1 MNMKKIFLIFIFSN
15 FLFSHDFWIEI
26 SNPFPKENE
35 EIKIYIK
42 GGHKI
47 SESEFSPKEKII
59 KEFKIIEPD
68 GNEISLSFKKEKN
81 YIYSE
86 FKPYKKGTYLVY
98 FLFEKGDEIFYLGK
112 SYFYI
117 LEKTETKN
125 LNYDFEI
132 SLKNLDFKEKME
144 FEKGNYEFMN
154 KKGNGF
160 FKEIYKPYKGWNCI
174 IKRKGGKVCTLT
186 FYFP

>member
-1 MNMKKIFLIFIFSN
+1 MKKIFLILIFLN
-15 FLFSHDFWIEI
+15 LLFSHDFWIEI

-47 SESEFSPKEKII
+47 LESEIAPKEKII
-59 KEFKIIEPD
+59 KEFKVIEPD

-86 FKPYKKGTYLVY
+86 FKPYKKGTYLIY
-98 FLFEKGDEIFYLGK
+98 FLLGKGDEIF
-112 SYFYI
+112 
-117 LEKTETKN
+117 
-125 LNYDFEI
+125 
-132 SLKNLDFKEKME
+132 LKNLDFKEKIE
-144 FEKGNYEFMN
+144 FPKGNYEFMN
-154 KKGNGF
+154 EKGNGF
-160 FKEIYKPYKGWNCI
+160 FKEIYKPCKGWNCI
-174 IKRKGGKVCTLT
+174 IKRKGGKICTFT